1 MFNRKK
7 NTLIMKRT
15 YIKPIVKEE
24 SAQPANLLCES
35 FKSNVGLTQGNG
47 SDGEARTPEW
57 NVWGDAE

>member
-1 MFNRKK
+1 M
-7 NTLIMKRT
+7 IMKRT